1 MVHRPTTELIALLRK
16 TLTEV
21 QEGIWRETPAI
32 KEMKRGILRAI
43 AELEADLQPDIKP
56 KPSKPA

>member
-1 MVHRPTTELIALLRK
+1 MVHRPTTELVALLRK
-16 TLTEV
+16 TLTDV

-43 AELEADLQPDIKP
+43 AELETDLEHQ
-56 KPSKPA
+56 SSTSV

>member
-16 TLTEV
+16 TLIDV

-32 KEMKRGILRAI
+32 KEMKRSILRAI
-43 AELEADLQPDIKP
+43 AELEADLKPDIKP
-56 KPSKPA
+56 KPSKPV